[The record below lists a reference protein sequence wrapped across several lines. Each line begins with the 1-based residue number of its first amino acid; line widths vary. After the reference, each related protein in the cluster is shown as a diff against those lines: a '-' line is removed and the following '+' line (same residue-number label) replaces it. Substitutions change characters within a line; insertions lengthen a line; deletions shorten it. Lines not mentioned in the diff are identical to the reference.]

1 MYNRKMDKKIK
12 FEFNQTFYFDGH
24 KYQSGDC
31 IEVSEDQAK
40 EWSSKHFGKV
50 FKSKKSKKEK

>member
-1 MYNRKMDKKIK
+1 MDKKIK
-12 FEFNQTFYFDGH
+12 FQFNQTFYFDGH

-50 FKSKKSKKEK
+50 FKPKKSKKEK